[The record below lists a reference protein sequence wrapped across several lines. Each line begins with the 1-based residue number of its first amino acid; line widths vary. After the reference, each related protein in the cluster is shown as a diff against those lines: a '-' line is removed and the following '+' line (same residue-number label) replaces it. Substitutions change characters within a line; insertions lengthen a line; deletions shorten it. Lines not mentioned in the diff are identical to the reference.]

1 MTDIKVDLK
10 NLVENEVL
18 PNVEAY
24 IEDLH
29 KLLEDNTQTEED
41 MTILK
46 EMESFMV
53 ELQNIIEAIETNKI
67 SDEQSEEVYQ
77 NMMNL
82 INESH
87 GSHEDEEIRA

>member
-1 MTDIKVDLK
+1 MMTDIKVDLK

-29 KLLEDNTQTEED
+29 KLLENNTQTEED
-41 MTILK
+41 MTIVK

-53 ELQNIIEAIETNKI
+53 ELQNIIEAIESDKI
-67 SDEQSEEVYQ
+67 NDEQSKEVYD
-77 NMMNL
+77 NMMKL

-87 GSHEDEEIRA
+87 GDEEIRG